1 MNLTLKKDQQ
11 EEFIPS
17 TNEESVETLSV
28 KDDIPNSGQSGGN
41 MAAETGR
48 LEIRADNIGRAV
60 RALQDDLAAAK
71 TDIAVIKEKIS
82 DLTKFLMVGAPAA
95 LTVILAVMGYF
106 IHRQNILSDQMINLL
121 QQIANK

>member
-41 MAAETGR
+41 MATETGR
-48 LEIRADNIGRAV
+48 LEIRVDNIGRAV